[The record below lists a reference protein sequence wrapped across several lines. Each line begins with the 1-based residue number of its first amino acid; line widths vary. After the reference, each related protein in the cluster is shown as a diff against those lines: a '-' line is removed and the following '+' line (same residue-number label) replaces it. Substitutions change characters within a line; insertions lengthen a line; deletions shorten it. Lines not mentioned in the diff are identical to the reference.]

1 MADRISRRVRRSM
14 FLIRD
19 SLLGVAMSART
30 EDGQPLPVSSLKGF
44 LLSAGIGAAVGAA
57 YFAFRKPDLPEEL
70 PGILEKAADEE
81 TDKPI
86 RDSKEVESK
95 LKDLPSSEMPSVR
108 PAEEEKSFW
117 TKVKESVSPPDLP
130 IVDTRLPPVAA
141 MPPKVAANAPITAS
155 VPSATPSG
163 SVARGAA
170 IGEGSGLKKLPPKF
184 RTKFVFE
191 GFAGA
196 ADIGKGGSFTS
207 SEATSIKELK
217 SSNANTR
224 GFSKIPEN
232 IQSKIV
238 AYSAKHGVDSDL
250 ALKMARIESGGNPN
264 AISST
269 GAIGVYQFTG
279 GTATDSGITNRF
291 DEDQNIEAGV
301 LLIKKNTKALPS
313 DIESTAINLYMFH
326 QLGAGGAPEL
336 IRAARDGKLIK
347 DLSSRLQAQLGVNI
361 GRNNATAAG
370 YLESNRIALE
380 GKPSTQYAKAA
391 AAKSVP
397 TTVSIAEPTKEPT
410 TRKVTYSPDS
420 TPNPPEEYQVSQESS
435 AQPQMVLKT
444 KNKILIGA

>member
-1 MADRISRRVRRSM
+1 MADRISRRARRSM

-19 SLLGVAMSART
+19 SILGVAMSTRT
-30 EDGQPLPVSSLKGF
+30 EDGQPLPRSSLKGF

-57 YFAFRKPDLPEEL
+57 YLAFRKPDVPEEL
-70 PGILEKAADEE
+70 PGILEKAADDE

-86 RDSKEVESK
+86 RDSKEIESK

-108 PAEEEKSFW
+108 PVEEEKGFW
-117 TKVKESVSPPDLP
+117 AKVKESVSPPELP
-130 IVDTRLPPVAA
+130 TVIDRPPPEVAI
-141 MPPKVAANAPITAS
+141 PPKVAANAPMPTS
-155 VPSATPSG
+155 VPPATQPG

-170 IGEGSGLKKLPPKF
+170 LGESSGLTKLPKTF
-184 RTKFVFE
+184 RTKHVLE

-196 ADIGKGGSFTS
+196 ADISKGGSFTS
-207 SEATSIKELK
+207 SEAVRVKELK
-217 SSNANTR
+217 TSNANTR
-224 GFSKIPEN
+224 GFSKIPES
-232 IQSKIV
+232 IQAKII

-279 GTATDSGITNRF
+279 ATATDSGITNRF

-301 LLIKKNTKALPS
+301 LFIKKNTKSLPS
-313 DIESTAINLYMFH
+313 DIEPTAINLYMFH

-336 IRAARDGKLIK
+336 IRAARAGKLITE
-347 DLSSRLQAQLGVNI
+347 LSPRLQAQLGVNI

-380 GKPSTQYAKAA
+380 GKPTQYAKAG

-397 TTVSIAEPTKEPT
+397 TAVSIAEPTKEPT
-410 TRKVTYSPDS
+410 TRKVKYSPDS
-420 TPNPPEEYQVSQESS
+420 PSNTADVYQVGQESS
-435 AQPQMVLKT
+435 SQPQTVLKT
-444 KNKILIGA
+444 KNRILIGA